1 MDTDTPKVELFRR
14 RRKTLGGFDVLSE
27 LSKGPIGFTRERA
40 RAFLDRVSADPTIT
54 YDAYA
59 EAETLRAWVALAIF
73 HQFDPGVLCLNH
85 SGRIAYLG
93 KILDAASSHHPNF
106 IGLFQFKCDLELL
119 RRDLVAEV
127 GMKHRVRAGQDPIQT
142 PVSRSWFER
151 WVGRCRL
158 SPRHVPCG
166 ADEKTVTAIDPTPL
180 LRLLIQVNNDF
191 YRPIKNGGT
200 FDPRHPGLL
209 EPTRQALLAAG
220 IEYTIRARVGAT
232 FLARPGQKAG
242 RKPKD

>member
-27 LSKGPIGFTRERA
+27 LSKGPTGFTPERA
-40 RAFLDRVSADPTIT
+40 MAFLDRVPADPAIT

-59 EAETLRAWVALAIF
+59 GAETLRAWVALALF
-73 HQFDPGVLCLNH
+73 HRFDPGILCLNH

-93 KILDAASSHHPNF
+93 KILDAASPHHPNF

-119 RRDLVAEV
+119 RGDLVAEV
-127 GMKHRVRAGQDPIQT
+127 EMKHRVRADQDPIQI

-158 SPRHVPCG
+158 SPCVPRG
-166 ADEKTVTAIDPTPL
+166 VDQKKVMAIDPPPQL
-180 LRLLIQVNNDF
+180 EIVIQVNNDF
-191 YRPIKNGGT
+191 YRTIENGGT

-209 EPTRQALLAAG
+209 ELTRQALRAAG
-220 IEYTIRARVGAT
+220 IKFDVRARVGAT
-232 FLARPGQKAG
+232 FLARPGQEPG
-242 RKPKD
+242 RKCKG